1 MSDVSWFSVP
11 TPLPSGPVRVAITN
25 DGVASASFS
34 KGADEPDA
42 VRPGDEPKVALVA
55 ERFAEYFAGT
65 RRDFELP
72 LDWRLTAPG
81 PQRTVLRT
89 LERTVG
95 YGETL
100 AYGELAVRSGAF
112 EAELAAGQLGA
123 AARNVGS
130 IMGSCPH
137 FLLVPCHR
145 VVAADGIGGFG
156 SGPVG
161 LEVKRWLL
169 TLEGVLPPTFDWNG
183 PA

>member
-1 MSDVSWFSVP
+1 MSEVSWFSVP
-11 TPLPSGPVRVAITN
+11 TPLPSGSVRVAITG
-25 DGVASASFS
+25 DGVAAAEA
-34 KGADEPDA
+34 GAQQPEVPDA
-42 VRPGDEPKVALVA
+42 IRPGDEAKAALVRQ
-55 ERFAEYFAGT
+55 RFAEYFAGE

-89 LERTVG
+89 LQQTVG
-95 YGETL
+95 YGQTL

-130 IMGSCPH
+130 IMGSCPI

-156 SGPVG
+156 ALG

>member
-42 VRPGDEPKVALVA
+42 VRPGDEPKAALVA

-65 RRDFELP
+65 RRDFDLP